1 MNKGL
6 LAATIISIS
15 CSSAVFASES
25 CDDTALNGY
34 MESIKSEIGLLSSDV
49 KSGNNT
55 SASHRVDTVISYFKK
70 SRNEIPY
77 KFSAEKLQGNKLE
90 EQKAEYIKVVDDT
103 IVILE
108 KLEKALESDDMTQV
122 KSLFGQIGAQRKLGH
137 GSFKANC

>member
-15 CSSAVFASES
+15 CSSAVLANETCGS
-25 CDDTALNGY
+25 TALNGH
-34 MESIKSEIGLLSSDV
+34 MENIKNEIGLLSSDV
-49 KSGNNT
+49 KSGNN
-55 SASHRVDTVISYFKK
+55 AAAAHRVDTVISYFKK
-70 SRNEIPY
+70 SRNETPY
-77 KFSAEKLQGNKLE
+77 KFSAENLQGSKLE

-108 KLEKALESDDMTQV
+108 KLEKALESDDMAQV
-122 KSLFGQIGAQRKLGH
+122 KSLFGQIGGQRKLGH